1 MRTTSVRRGDLKSTE
16 DAPSPP
22 GRPPPGR
29 LRFVCDE
36 QRVAGVAETTRHI
49 VRRGK
54 VCRPRLGTSQQT
66 RWPAGL
72 PAISYYCAASLW
84 SRHELLWRHLRHF
97 GAESVKLA
105 MVVPSAAKT
114 PPAILLPPDCS
125 SGVPGCV
132 RLPQPVAAPA
142 GLVLDRSAPLFTA
155 TTGGP
160 ANGSPTY
167 AAAFGDVNGDG
178 APDLFLGVARDTN
191 ELWINDGTGSFTA
204 ATGGPAS
211 GIANTKAAAFGDVN
225 GDGVR

>member
-1 MRTTSVRRGDLKSTE
+1 MRPALLDALLLAVSVSSATSNV
-16 DAPSPP
+16 SPGSP
-22 GRPPPGR
+22 RQLATSSAAAKYVAHGWEQASKLGGR
-29 LRFVCDE
+29 LVYPPFPTIAPQVFGPDMSCS
-36 QRVAGVAETTRHI
+36 GGI
-49 VRRGK
+49 CG
-54 VCRPRLGTSQQT
+54 
-66 RWPAGL
+66 
-72 PAISYYCAASLW
+72 I
-84 SRHELLWRHLRHF
+84 

-114 PPAILLPPDCS
+114 PPAMLLPPDCS

-211 GIANTKAAAFGDVN
+211 GSGDTKAAAFGDVN